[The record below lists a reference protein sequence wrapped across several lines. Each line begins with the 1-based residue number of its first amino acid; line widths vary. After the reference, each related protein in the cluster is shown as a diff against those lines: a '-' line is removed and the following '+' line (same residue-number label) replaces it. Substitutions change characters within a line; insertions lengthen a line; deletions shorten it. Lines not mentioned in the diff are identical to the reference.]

1 VAAFTV
7 RKQINELG
15 ADKAGTSM
23 PQASQVQLLLCRV
36 TADELR
42 RVMVCRSA
50 ARGEAKEPVGRP
62 VEHARVFVLTKGFKQ
77 LKRIQKLLVVR
88 VSKVLCVVFIP
99 FHRGAS
105 VSLLVV
111 IRIVRA
117 RHARLPRVGVHRDN
131 GGLPRVGL

>member
-1 VAAFTV
+1 MESTVDTVELSAARRASPAHPTPHTTPPYFRSAPAPGGVLNCWGMRVAAFTV

-62 VEHARVFVLTKGFKQ
+62 VEHARVFVL
-77 LKRIQKLLVVR
+77 
-88 VSKVLCVVFIP
+88 VSN
-99 FHRGAS
+99 S
-105 VSLLVV
+105 
-111 IRIVRA
+111 
-117 RHARLPRVGVHRDN
+117 
-131 GGLPRVGL
+131 